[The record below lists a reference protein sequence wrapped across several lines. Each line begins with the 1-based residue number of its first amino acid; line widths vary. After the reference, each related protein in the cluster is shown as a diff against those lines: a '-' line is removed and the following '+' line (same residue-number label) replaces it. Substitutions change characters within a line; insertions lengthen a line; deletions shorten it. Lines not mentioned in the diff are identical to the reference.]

1 MKTLIKSATIID
13 KNSDFHRQK
22 MDVLIENGIIKKIA
36 DTINDKADK
45 IIQFNNLYVSNG
57 WFDTSVSFGEPGFE
71 ERETIKN
78 GLQVAKKSGF
88 TAIAVNPNTNPVID
102 NKAGIEFLLQQAK
115 NQQVALYPIGA
126 LTKKTQGNE
135 LAELFDMQNSGA
147 IAFGDYNKA
156 INNAN
161 VMKIAL
167 QYAQNFDA
175 LLLSFPQQNQLTN
188 GFVNEGVN
196 STKIGLKGNP
206 NVAESLQISRDLHLL
221 EYTGGKLH
229 IPCISTK
236 ESVNLIANAKK
247 KGLNITCS
255 VSAHH
260 LFFNDSEILNF
271 NTNAKVLPPLREE
284 KDRLALIKA
293 VKDGIIDCITS
304 DHQPVDIE
312 NKKVPFEL
320 ASYGTIGLESFFG
333 LVNSVLDLDSF
344 IEKITSNPRKIF
356 GLPISK
362 IKIGEKANLTLF
374 NPEFEYTFSKK
385 NILSTSKNAIALQ
398 KQLKGI
404 VYDVII

>member
-1 MKTLIKSATIID
+1 MKTLIKSAIIID

-236 ESVNLIANAKK
+236 ESVELIANAKK

-293 VKDGIIDCITS
+293 VEDGIIDCITS
-304 DHQPVDIE
+304 NHQPVDIE

-333 LVNSVLDLDSF
+333 LVNSVLDLESF

-385 NILSTSKNAIALQ
+385 NILSTSKNAIALH